1 MQAILSEAPDGQGET
16 TFAAADDC
24 CWKVGASAQELHTPF
39 GDPAAKCLQDKMKKG
54 DAMDAHKGKKGYK
67 RKKIEKNVN
76 TNADVR
82 KRMIA
87 IGGFCGVFLF
97 SLLLGHLFRL
107 MIVKHDY
114 YETKAIQNQTR
125 STAITASRGMIYDRN
140 MEILAASV
148 SVENVILDPLEL
160 SRSEVDVSFLA
171 KGLADILDVDADW
184 IKEQAADT
192 EMRYKIIKRRQPQ
205 EVADQV
211 REFINENKISGV
223 YLEADS
229 KRYYPGATLAAQ
241 LIGFTNADN
250 IGAYGIEAYYNNY
263 LEGTAGAVVTTK
275 GNYETEMLYSFE
287 KYYEA
292 SDGDNVV
299 LTIDSNVQRIL
310 EKNVNAA
317 VEKYEVQNGAFGIV
331 MDVDSGEVLGMVNVG
346 TFDPNN
352 YTEICDTRVSEKL
365 QEQYDAAQALK
376 DKNPSEE
383 ETDADGEPLQTYEK
397 AMDAYYKAR
406 VQAQLDQWNNRCI
419 TGSYEPGSTFK
430 LVTLAAA
437 LDSGAITE
445 NSSFYCGGKEDIPGR
460 SQTLNCWKAT
470 GHGAISTAQALQNS
484 CNIAFA
490 HIGLDMGGETLYDY
504 MKLLGVMEKTGI
516 DLPGEE
522 KGVNHTKEHL
532 ADTKRYGT
540 SYLTTTSFGQSIK
553 VTPIQLVRAIAAIVN
568 GGYVLEPYVVS
579 EILDADGNI
588 VQKNSRTVIRQ
599 AISEETSEL
608 MRQMMESVVTE
619 GTAKNAKIVG
629 YRIGGKTGT
638 AEKLDVWVNGVQTS
652 DKIVSFVGVAPIDN
666 PRYVILVAL
675 DTPTPGLGFTVG
687 GGTMCAPAVRDTFSD
702 ILPYLGVEP
711 DYTDVDMHA
720 INVSMVN
727 VLGMTE
733 AEAKEALAAK
743 SLTYQIKGSGDRV
756 TAQIPSAGMELP
768 GNSTVILYMGEDAP
782 TDTVEVPK
790 LIGMTVSQ
798 ANAAIVNSGLY
809 LQSKGTD
816 ATSGTVTVTSQS
828 IAADTQVPRGTTIT
842 VEFTDTNTGD

>member
-1 MQAILSEAPDGQGET
+1 MGTQ
-16 TFAAADDC
+16 
-24 CWKVGASAQELHTPF
+24 
-39 GDPAAKCLQDKMKKG
+39 
-54 DAMDAHKGKKGYK
+54 K
-67 RKKIEKNVN
+67 RKKQIKRPRPEKEGN
-76 TNADVR
+76 TNADIR
-82 KRMIA
+82 KRMLA
-87 IGGFCGVFLF
+87 IGAFCGVVLF
-97 SLLLGHLFRL
+97 AVLLGHLFKL
-107 MIVKHDY
+107 MILQHDY

-125 STAITASRGMIYDRN
+125 STTISASRGVIYDRN

-148 SVENVILDPLEL
+148 SVENVFIDPLKLEQEQEDIDFIA
-160 SRSEVDVSFLA
+160 RNLA
-171 KGLADILDVDADW
+171 EILDVDADW
-184 IKEQAADT
+184 IKQQAADT
-192 EMRYKIIKRRQPQ
+192 KMRYKVIKRKLTQ
-205 EVADQV
+205 EVADEV
-211 REFINENKISGV
+211 RAFINENNISGI

-229 KRYYPGATLAAQ
+229 KRYYPGTTLAAQ
-241 LIGFTNADN
+241 LVGFTNAEN
-250 IGAYGIEAYYNNY
+250 NGAYGVEAYYNNY
-263 LEGTAGAVVTTK
+263 LQGTAGAVVTTK

-292 SDGDNVV
+292 SDGDSVV

-310 EKNVNAA
+310 EKNIEAA

-331 MDVDSGEVLGMVNVG
+331 MDVNSGEILAMATVG

-352 YTEICDTRVSEKL
+352 YLDIYDSDTVEEL
-365 QEQYDAAQALK
+365 QEQYAAAQALK
-376 DKNPSEE
+376 GKEVSEDDEDALSYE
-383 ETDADGEPLQTYEK
+383 E
-397 AMDAYYKAR
+397 AMDAYYDALT
-406 VQAQLDQWNNRCI
+406 QAQLDQWNNRCI

-445 NSSFYCGGKEDIPGR
+445 NSTFYCGGKEDIPGR
-460 SQTLNCWKAT
+460 TQTLNCWKAA
-470 GHGAISTAQALQNS
+470 GHGTITTAQALQNS

-532 ADTKRYGT
+532 ADTANYGT

-579 EILDADGNI
+579 EILDEDGNI

-599 AISEETSEL
+599 AISEETSDL
-608 MRQMMESVVTE
+608 MREMMESVITE
-619 GTAKNAKIVG
+619 GTAKNARLVG

-638 AEKLDVWVNGVQTS
+638 AEKLDVWVNGVQTT

-666 PRYVILVAL
+666 PQYVILVAL

-687 GGTMCAPAVRDTFSD
+687 GGTMCAPAVRDTFAD

-711 DYTDVDMHA
+711 DYTDVDMHS
-720 INVSMVN
+720 INVTMVN

-743 SLTYQIKGSGDRV
+743 SLTYVVKGTGDRV

-768 GNSTVILYMGEDAP
+768 GNSTVILYMGEEAP
-782 TDTVEVPK
+782 TDTVKVPN
-790 LIGMTVSQ
+790 LMGMTVSQ

-816 ATSGTVTVTSQS
+816 ATGGTVTVTSQS
-828 IAADTQVPRGTTIT
+828 IAAGTEVPRGTTIT